1 MRIEDLFGNNQLNE
15 GPFGPYG
22 IVQKAKDTATSKV
35 KGVVGSGQVEQ
46 GNIAS
51 GEMANQHYKD
61 FKNYIGRVVGAGQK
75 FVEAKHLL
83 SWMQAKGMDPKMA
96 GKRPQDLVSP
106 QDVKDIIMKATRV
119 SQQNP
124 SVEPE
129 QSAPA
134 PAHQSEPQSTP
145 QEEKPESASPTPAPT
160 KASVDLSSLSAEDR
174 QKLIKFL
181 SM

>member
-106 QDVKDIIMKATRV
+106 QDVKDIIMKATRS

-124 SVEPE
+124 SVDPEP
-129 QSAPA
+129 STPA
-134 PAHQSEPQSTP
+134 PVHRSEPQETP
-145 QEEKPESASPTPAPT
+145 HEEQPEAKPSAPVST